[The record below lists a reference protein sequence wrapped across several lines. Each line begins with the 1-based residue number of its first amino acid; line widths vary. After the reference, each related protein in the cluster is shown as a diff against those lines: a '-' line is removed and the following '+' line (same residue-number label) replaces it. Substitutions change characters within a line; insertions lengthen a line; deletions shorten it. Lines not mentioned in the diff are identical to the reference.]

1 MLAIERLNELTTR
14 GEYFVSPRAE
24 EEDTNY
30 WWRMSLRSLLMDVE
44 ESFCLGLRKAP
55 ASFFRP
61 IKEATYPRIVLR

>member
-1 MLAIERLNELTTR
+1 MLAIERLNDITTR
-14 GEYFVSPRAE
+14 GGYFISARAE

-30 WWRMSLRSLLMDVE
+30 WWRMSLRSILMDVE
-44 ESFCLGLRKAP
+44 EPFCLGLSEAP